1 MKLLLICLVALLA
14 VINAEYMGLR
24 KATLKLQQNKRAI
37 KSTALTVPE
46 KKSTALTVPEK
57 KSTALTVPEK
67 KSTALTVPEKK
78 STALAL
84 YKPKTS
90 PTQTPVSSNPTSNN
104 GGPRDNNF
112 GMINLIRTNS
122 GWLKINDNDNNNNN
136 NNNIN
141 IPVSINGVGNTIV
154 LQLTLVN
161 NNHNYNL
168 N

>member
-14 VINAEYMGLR
+14 VTNAEYMGLR

-37 KSTALTVPE
+37 
-46 KKSTALTVPEK
+46 KSTALTVPEK

>member
-1 MKLLLICLVALLA
+1 MKFLLICLAILL
-14 VINAEYMGLR
+14 VVTNAECTSPK
-24 KATLKLQQNKRAI
+24 KATLKFQHVRKAT

-46 KKSTALTVPEK
+46 RKSTALT
-57 KSTALTVPEK
+57 
-67 KSTALTVPEKK
+67 
-78 STALAL
+78 L
-84 YKPKTS
+84 YKPKTL
-90 PTQTPVSSNPTSNN
+90 PISSNPTSNN

-112 GMINLIRTNS
+112 GMINLIKTNS

-141 IPVSINGVGNTIV
+141 IPVSIYGSGNTIV